1 MFGRHMIKSWSTTQN
16 VVALSSGEA
25 EYYGLVKGGAM
36 GIGFKNMMSEMGVT
50 LGIRLKTDASAAKGI
65 ASRRGMGKV
74 LHIEVNQLWL
84 QDKVATGDI
93 KVEKIDGVK
102 NIADQLT
109 KYVGREGIVFHMEKT
124 SQKIF
129 TGRHLLMPNVTE

>member
-1 MFGRHMIKSWSTTQN
+1 
-16 VVALSSGEA
+16 
-25 EYYGLVKGGAM
+25 
-36 GIGFKNMMSEMGVT
+36 MMSEMGVAI
-50 LGIRLKTDASAAKGI
+50 GIRLKTDASAAKGI

-74 LHIEVNQLWL
+74 RHIEVNQLWL

-109 KYVGREGIVFHMEKT
+109 KYVGREGLVFRMERT
-124 SQKIF
+124 NQKIV
-129 TGRHLLMPNVTE
+129 TGRHMLMPNVTK